1 MKWPTSVKFLFFIW
15 VGATLFLPGCSSD
28 ISLPLSPEEELR
40 SFQLA
45 PGLKIELVAAEPLV
59 QEPVVIQF
67 DRKGRLWVVEMR
79 SFMQDIDGTDETA
92 PIGRV
97 SVLLDDNGD
106 GKMDR
111 SIVFADSLVLPRS
124 IAFVE
129 DGVLVAEDEPLWLYQ
144 DLDGDLKADQ
154 RFLIDSAYA
163 KKGIVEHAPN
173 GLLTG
178 HDGWLYSAKSD
189 HRYKKIDGDWVK
201 EKTEFRGQWGIS
213 KDDVGR
219 LYYNYNWSQLHAD
232 LVPPNYL
239 NRNPHH
245 HPTTGID
252 VGLTVNRSVFPIRP
266 NLAANRGYLPE
277 TLDAEGKIK
286 EFTSACSPF
295 VYRGDLLP
303 NEYLGNV
310 FVCEPVGNLIKRNLV
325 VETSYNLHAEYAY
338 DSTEFVA
345 STDERFRP
353 VALTSGPD
361 GALYIAD
368 MYHGI
373 IEHGIYM
380 TEYLREVTQERKLTG
395 PVHCGRIWRI
405 VPEKHRQIPY
415 IDLESLNTSDLISVL
430 DHRNGWYR
438 DQAQQLIIERNDHQ
452 TIELLNHKAR
462 DQSTNYTARI
472 HALWTLFEMGVNSAA
487 IYLDALEDKNSHVQA
502 LAIRLLESLVGT
514 GAIQS
519 GEFSQKMFELAVE
532 NDPIVHLQIS
542 LSASVLEAR
551 QRQEVLRLLINKH
564 NDEPLIRDAVLS
576 SLTNS
581 EYDFLLTLMDQKDWN
596 AADPGKSI
604 MIEMLASAITKK
616 ANARELTWLVGYLD
630 QSDGAISWKQKA
642 ILEGMSLSAME
653 ENPTAIQ
660 LPKQP
665 GLFSG
670 VNAYE
675 ETYRDKIQMLTGLF
689 DWPGKPVSRI
699 ENDSLTIKVDPE
711 QYAYGRKQY
720 LNICAGCHGNDGK
733 GLNRF
738 GPPLR
743 NSEWVLGSEKRL
755 ALLLIHG
762 MQGPVIVAGKEYDA
776 PDILPEMPS
785 FSVFDDGKIAAIMTY
800 IRNEWGHKADPVSG
814 RTVAGYRVRAQGKMT
829 PWTAEELME
838 VSD

>member
-1 MKWPTSVKFLFFIW
+1 MRRSASVSYLFYLW
-15 VGATLFLPGCSSD
+15 VAVLLFSGCTSSD
-28 ISLPLSPEEELR
+28 LSPALSPDEELQ

-45 PGLKIELVAAEPLV
+45 PGLKMELVAAEPLV
-59 QEPVVIQF
+59 QEPVAIQF

-79 SFMQDIDGTDETA
+79 SFMQDIDGTDESA

-111 SIVFADSLVLPRS
+111 SIVYADSLVLPRS

-129 DGVLVAEDEPLWLYQ
+129 DGVLIAEDEPLWLYQ
-144 DLDGDLKADQ
+144 DVDGDLKADQ
-154 RFLIDSAYA
+154 RILIDSVYA

-173 GLLTG
+173 GLLRG
-178 HDGWLYSAKSD
+178 HDGWLYNAKSD
-189 HRYKKIDGDWVK
+189 HRYKQIEGEWIK

-239 NRNPHH
+239 SRNPHH
-245 HPTTGID
+245 NPTTGID
-252 VGLTVNRSVFPIRP
+252 VGLTVNRSVFPARP

-295 VYRGDLLP
+295 VYRGALLP
-303 NEYLGNV
+303 PEYLGNV

-325 VETSYNLHAEYAY
+325 VEDSYMLQAEYAH
-338 DSTEFVA
+338 DSIEFLA

-380 TEYLREVTQERKLTG
+380 TEYLREITLERKLES
-395 PVHCGRIWRI
+395 PIHCGRIWR
-405 VPEKHRQIPY
+405 VIPDSDQQHSRV
-415 IDLESLNTSDLISVL
+415 DLESLDTPDLVAVL
-430 DHRNGWYR
+430 HHNNGWYR
-438 DQAQQLIIERNDHQ
+438 DQVQQLLTERNDPAAENPL
-452 TIELLNHKAR
+452 TKIVR
-462 DQSTNYTARI
+462 DQSSHYTSRI
-472 HALWTLFEMGVNSAA
+472 HALWTLFEMGIDHGV
-487 IYLDALEDKNSHVQA
+487 YMEALGDRNSHVKA
-502 LAIRLLESLVGT
+502 LAIRLLEELT
-514 GAIQS
+514 GS
-519 GEFSQKMFELAVE
+519 GSNVPAEFTSKLYELAAQD
-532 NDPIVHLQIS
+532 DPIVHLQIA
-542 LSASVLEAR
+542 LSASVLATNNR
-551 QRQEVLRLLINKH
+551 QGILKIIADKH
-564 NDEPLIRDAVLS
+564 YDEPLIRDAVLS
-576 SLTNS
+576 SLTNL
-581 EYDFLLTLMDQKDWN
+581 EYDFMMALMDQDSWQEPEPN
-596 AADPGKSI
+596 KSI
-604 MIEMLASAITKK
+604 MIEMLAAAAIKK
-616 ANARELTWLVGYLD
+616 GDSNELTRMISYLD
-630 QSDGAISWKQKA
+630 QRDVSISWKQKA

-653 ENPTAIQ
+653 GNLTAVRV
-660 LPKQP
+660 KSQP
-665 GLFSG
+665 MIFSKVG
-670 VNAYE
+670 SYDEAYK
-675 ETYRDKIQMLTGLF
+675 DKIQTLTGLF
-689 DWPGKPVSRI
+689 EWPGKPVSQAERDTSTVKI
-699 ENDSLTIKVDPE
+699 EPE

-762 MQGPVIVAGKEYDA
+762 MQGPVTVAGKEYGA

-800 IRNEWGHKADPVSG
+800 IRNEWGHKAGPVSG
-814 RTVAGYRVRAQGKMT
+814 RTVAGYRVRGQGKMT

>member
-1 MKWPTSVKFLFFIW
+1 MKLHTSYNHLFCVCI
-15 VGATLFLPGCSSD
+15 GALSILWACSSEP
-28 ISLPLSPEEELR
+28 SPALSPEEELK
-40 SFQLA
+40 SFSLA

-67 DRKGRLWVVEMR
+67 DSKGRLWVVEMR
-79 SFMQDIDGTDETA
+79 SFMQDIDGTDENA

-97 SVLLDDNGD
+97 SVLLDDDDD

-124 IAFVE
+124 IAFVA
-129 DGVLVAEDEPLWLYQ
+129 DGVLIAEDEPLWLYK
-144 DLDGDLKADQ
+144 DLDGDLMADT
-154 RFLIDSAYA
+154 RLLVDSAYG

-173 GLLTG
+173 GLLSG
-178 HDGWLYSAKSD
+178 HDGWLYNAKSD
-189 HRYKKIDGDWVK
+189 HRYKNIKGEWVK

-239 NRNPHH
+239 SRNPHH
-245 HPTTGID
+245 NPTTGID

-303 NEYLGNV
+303 DEYLGNV

-325 VETSYNLHAEYAY
+325 VEDSYNLQADYAY
-338 DSTEFVA
+338 DSAEFLA

-380 TEYLREVTQERKLTG
+380 TEYLREVTLERKLTS
-395 PVHCGRIWRI
+395 PIHCGRIWRI
-405 VPEKHRQIPY
+405 VPENHQEVSA
-415 IDLESLNTSDLISVL
+415 IDLESLSTADLISML
-430 DHRNGWYR
+430 DHGNGWYR
-438 DQAQQLIIERNDHQ
+438 DQAQQLIIERNDREAINLLVNKVNDQ
-452 TIELLNHKAR
+452 TSR
-462 DQSTNYTARI
+462 FTTRI
-472 HALWTLFEMGVNSAA
+472 HALWALFDMGVTDAE
-487 IYLDALEDKNSHVQA
+487 IYLDALEDSNGQVQA
-502 LAIRLLESLVGT
+502 LAIRLLEKLAGL
-514 GAIQS
+514 GAIPLA
-519 GEFSQKMFELAVE
+519 EFTDKLYVLAAQD
-532 NDPIVHLQIS
+532 DPVVHLQIA
-542 LSASVLEAR
+542 LSASVIETRSRL
-551 QRQEVLRLLINKH
+551 EVLKSIVNGHYDK
-564 NDEPLIRDAVLS
+564 PLIRDAVLS
-576 SLTNS
+576 SLTDS
-581 EYDFLLTLMDQKDWN
+581 EYNFMLAIIEQRFWQE
-596 AADPGKSI
+596 ADPDKSI
-604 MIEMLASAITKK
+604 MIEMLAAAATKK
-616 ANARELTWLVGYLD
+616 GHIRELTGMIGYLE
-630 QSDGAISWKQKA
+630 QPDGAMSWKQKA

-653 ENPTAIQ
+653 ENLITV
-660 LPKQP
+660 KVSRQP
-665 GLFSG
+665 GIFL
-670 VNAYE
+670 NINILDEAYKHKVQ
-675 ETYRDKIQMLTGLF
+675 TLTGLF
-689 DWPGKPVSRI
+689 EWPGKPIIRDEKDTS
-699 ENDSLTIKVDPE
+699 TIKVNPE

-762 MQGPVIVAGKEYDA
+762 MQGPVTVAGKEYGA

-814 RTVAGYRVRAQGKMT
+814 RTVAGYRVRGQGKMT

>member
-1 MKWPTSVKFLFFIW
+1 MKLHTSYNHLFCVCI
-15 VGATLFLPGCSSD
+15 GALSVLWSCSSEP
-28 ISLPLSPEEELR
+28 SPALSPEEELK
-40 SFQLA
+40 SFRLA

-67 DRKGRLWVVEMR
+67 DSKGRLWVVEMR
-79 SFMQDIDGTDETA
+79 SFMQDIDGTDENA

-97 SVLLDDNGD
+97 SVLLDDDDD

-111 SIVFADSLVLPRS
+111 SVVFADSLVLPRS
-124 IAFVE
+124 IAFVA
-129 DGVLVAEDEPLWLYQ
+129 DGVLIAEDEPLWLYQ
-144 DLDGDLKADQ
+144 DLDGDLMADT
-154 RFLIDSAYA
+154 RMLVDSAYG

-173 GLLTG
+173 GLLSG
-178 HDGWLYSAKSD
+178 HDGWLYNAKSD
-189 HRYKKIDGDWVK
+189 HRYKNIEGKWVK

-239 NRNPHH
+239 SRNPHH
-245 HPTTGID
+245 NPTTGID
-252 VGLTVNRSVFPIRP
+252 VGLTVDRSVFPIRP

-295 VYRGDLLP
+295 VYRGDLLAE
-303 NEYLGNV
+303 EYQGNV

-325 VETSYNLHAEYAY
+325 AEDSYKLHAEYAY
-338 DSTEFVA
+338 DSTEFLA

-361 GALYIAD
+361 GALYVAD

-380 TEYLREVTQERKLTG
+380 TEYLRNIILERKLES

-405 VPEKHRQIPY
+405 VPEHHQQVSGV
-415 IDLESLNTSDLISVL
+415 DLESLSIANLVSML
-430 DHRNGWYR
+430 DHGNGWYR
-438 DQAQQLIIERNDHQ
+438 DQAQKLIVERNDQ
-452 TIELLNHKAR
+452 KAIALLVGKAS
-462 DQSTNYTARI
+462 DQSSLFTTRI
-472 HALWTLFEMGVNSAA
+472 HALWSLFDMGMKDPKIYVAA
-487 IYLDALEDKNSHVQA
+487 LKDSNSHVQA
-502 LAIRLLESLVGT
+502 LAIRLLERLVSSN
-514 GAIQS
+514 AIAPA
-519 GEFSQKMFELAVE
+519 ELNKQLDEKAAE
-532 NDPIVHLQIS
+532 DDPIVHLQIA
-542 LSASVLEAR
+542 LSASVLDTKN
-551 QRQEVLRLLINKH
+551 RQEILKSIINRHYDK
-564 NDEPLIRDAVLS
+564 PLIRDAALS
-576 SLTNS
+576 SLADM
-581 EYDFLLTLMDQKDWN
+581 EYDFMLSILAQRSWQESEPD
-596 AADPGKSI
+596 KSI
-604 MIEMLASAITKK
+604 MIEMLAAAATKK
-616 ANARELTWLVGYLD
+616 GDANEITEMIGYLD
-630 QSDGAISWKQKA
+630 QPDGDISWKQKA

-653 ENPTAIQ
+653 ENLITVKVS
-660 LPKQP
+660 KQP
-665 GLFSG
+665 GIFL
-670 VNAYE
+670 NINMLDEAYKHKVQ
-675 ETYRDKIQMLTGLF
+675 TLTGLF
-689 DWPGKPVSRI
+689 EWPGKPIIRDEKDTS
-699 ENDSLTIKVDPE
+699 TIKVNPE

-762 MQGPVIVAGKEYDA
+762 MQGPVTVAGKEYGA

-814 RTVAGYRVRAQGKMT
+814 RTVAGYRVRGQGKMT